1 MKNTSFN
8 IYKTLRWR
16 YFIAIIQMVKMRL
29 RELRNLLKITSSAWI
44 WSQMELQSFCPCFC
58 PNNAFHTQYWYELK
72 YAHIHLY
79 WSLWISVIWDI
90 HKEICATYCRPQKSN
105 DTDASSCGNSSI
117 YNNEK
122 EQAGDSKC
130 FNKIIV
136 CHITFLVEEQF
147 DTDRSFNIY
156 RNKHT
161 LPPSE
166 ICHDLWII

>member
-1 MKNTSFN
+1 MKNTSLN

-16 YFIAIIQMVKMRL
+16 YFIAIIQMAKMRL

-44 WSQMELQSFCPCFC
+44 WSQMELQSFCPWELQIIPSIYNTGMSWNVLISISTDHFEYQWFGASTRRSVLLTAGLR
-58 PNNAFHTQYWYELK
+58 NQMTQ
-72 YAHIHLY
+72 I
-79 WSLWISVIWDI
+79 
-90 HKEICATYCRPQKSN
+90 
-105 DTDASSCGNSSI
+105 SCGNSPI